1 MKRRKGADTTKRTGH
16 VKLVKLPKK
25 TRLKPAHAKHK
36 KEPLPKIPTKHR
48 ILVINPGSTSTKIAL
63 YKNEAESRA
72 STVSYTY
79 GELRQYRSVMDQEDF
94 RLDSLRHFMKANRID
109 SKSLDAVVGRGGL
122 LKPIEGGIYRVND
135 AMLADLRSARF
146 GEHASNLGAVL
157 AWTIARE
164 AGCPAFIV
172 DPVVVD
178 ELDEPA
184 RVTGIPEI
192 RRRSLFHALN
202 QKSAAR
208 EVAARLK
215 KPYEKCA
222 FIVAHLGGGISVGAH
237 KKGRVADVNNALDG
251 DGPIAPERAGSLP
264 AGQLAEMCF
273 SGKYSFEEVKNRLTG
288 RGGLVAHRGSNS
300 LEDLKKA
307 ASSRDDQARLL
318 YDAMA
323 LRISQEICKHS
334 ATLEGK
340 VDRII
345 LTGGMARDEDFV
357 ARIKKRVRHV
367 APVVVIPG
375 EREMLALARG
385 ALSVLTRKQRA
396 KEYR

>member
-1 MKRRKGADTTKRTGH
+1 
-16 VKLVKLPKK
+16 
-25 TRLKPAHAKHK
+25 
-36 KEPLPKIPTKHR
+36 
-48 ILVINPGSTSTKIAL
+48 VINPGSTSTKLAL
-63 YKNEAESRA
+63 FKNETEFRA
-72 STVSYTY
+72 STVSHTA
-79 GELRQYRSVMDQEDF
+79 GELRQFRSVMDQEEF
-94 RLDSLRHFMKANRID
+94 RLGSLRHFIKSNRID
-109 SKSLDAVVGRGGL
+109 PKSLGAVVGRGGL
-122 LKPIEGGIYRVND
+122 LKPIEGGTYRVND
-135 AMLADLRSARF
+135 AMLADLRTARF

-157 AWTIARE
+157 AWTIAQE

-172 DPVVVD
+172 NPVVVD
-178 ELDEPA
+178 ELEEPA

-202 QKSAAR
+202 QKSAAC

-237 KKGRVADVNNALDG
+237 KKGRVVDVNNALDG

-264 AGQLAEMCF
+264 AGQLVEMCF
-273 SGKYSFEEVKNRLTG
+273 SGKYSFEEVKYRLTG
-288 RGGLVAHRGSNS
+288 RGGLVAHRGSSS

-318 YDAMA
+318 YDATA
-323 LRISQEICKHS
+323 LRVSQEICKHG

-345 LTGGMARDEDFV
+345 LTGGMAHDEDFV
-357 ARIKKRVRHV
+357 ALIRRRVRHV

-385 ALSVLTRKQRA
+385 ALAVLLRQQRA

>member
-1 MKRRKGADTTKRTGH
+1 MKRTTRAKHAQPR
-16 VKLVKLPKK
+16 KK
-25 TRLKPAHAKHK
+25 TRPESVK
-36 KEPLPKIPTKHR
+36 KTTKKTPLPGTPAKRR
-48 ILVINPGSTSTKIAL
+48 ILVINPGSTSTKLAL
-63 YKNEAESRA
+63 FKNETEFKAF
-72 STVSYTY
+72 TVSYTA
-79 GELRQYRSVMDQEDF
+79 GELAQFRSVMNQEEY
-94 RLDSLRHFMKANRID
+94 RLLSLRHFMKTNRID
-109 SKSLDAVVGRGGL
+109 PKSLGAVVGRGGL
-122 LKPIEGGIYRVND
+122 LKPIEGGTYRVND
-135 AMLADLRSARF
+135 AMLADLRTARF

-192 RRRSLFHALN
+192 RRRSVFHALN

-215 KPYEKCA
+215 RPYERCS
-222 FIVAHLGGGISVGAH
+222 FIVAHLGGGVSVGAH
-237 KKGRVADVNNALDG
+237 RKGRVVDVNNALDG

-264 AGQLAEMCF
+264 AGQLVEMCF
-273 SGKYSFEEVKNRLTG
+273 SGKYSFEEVKHRLTG
-288 RGGLVAHRGSNS
+288 RGGLVAHRGSSS

-307 ASSRDDQARLL
+307 AGSRDDQAKLL
-318 YDAMA
+318 YEAMA
-323 LRISQEICKHS
+323 LRVSQEICRHG

-340 VDRII
+340 VDRIV
-345 LTGGMARDEDFV
+345 LTGGMARDEEFI
-357 ARIKKRVRHV
+357 ARIRKRVRHV

-385 ALSVLTRKQRA
+385 ALAVLAKRQRA